1 MMPLYL
7 SLGSNMA
14 PREEN
19 IRRALALLEEKW
31 GVACGAC
38 SSLVET
44 EPWGRWR
51 GKPER
56 FLNAVARFDGLDDAS
71 DPSAPSSGENG
82 CYDRLVSRAL
92 DLLADCKAVERALG
106 REETLEYDTD
116 GTRIYHPR
124 PIDID
129 ILLWGDLTL
138 DLPTLQIPHPRMW
151 ERDFVL
157 IPLSEVAQG
166 PLAEG
171 VRRALP
177 SNIEILSQK

>member
-1 MMPLYL
+1 MPLYL

-19 IRRALALLEEKW
+19 IRRALTLLEEKW

-56 FLNAVARFDGLDDAS
+56 FLNAVARFDGLDGA
-71 DPSAPSSGENG
+71 SAPSAQPSGKGEEG
-82 CYDRLVSRAL
+82 RHDHLASRAL

-166 PLAEG
+166 PLAER
-171 VRRALP
+171 VRRAIQ
-177 SNIEILSQK
+177 SNNEIH

>member
-1 MMPLYL
+1 MPLYL
-7 SLGSNMA
+7 SLGSNRE

-19 IRRALALLEEKW
+19 IRKALAMLEEKW
-31 GVACGAC
+31 GVACAAC
-38 SSLVET
+38 SSLLET

-51 GKPER
+51 GTPAR
-56 FLNAVARFDGLDDAS
+56 FLNTAARFDGLDAS
-71 DPSAPSSGENG
+71 DPSAQPSGEG
-82 CYDRLVSRAL
+82 EEGRSDRLASRAL

-138 DLPTLQIPHPRMW
+138 DGPVLQIPHPRMW

-157 IPLSEVAQG
+157 IPLSEIAQG
-166 PLAEG
+166 PLAER
-171 VRRALP
+171 VRRAIQ
-177 SNIEILSQK
+177 SNNEIH

>member
-1 MMPLYL
+1 MPLYL
-7 SLGSNMA
+7 SLGSNRE

-19 IRRALALLEEKW
+19 IRRALALLEKKW

-44 EPWGRWR
+44 EPWGCWR

-56 FLNAVARFDGLDDAS
+56 FLNAVARFDGPDKSVEESMDS
-71 DPSAPSSGENG
+71 VP
-82 CYDRLVSRAL
+82 VSRAL

-106 REETLEYDTD
+106 REENLEYAPD

-157 IPLSEVAQG
+157 IPLSQVAQG
-166 PLAEG
+166 PLAER
-171 VRRALP
+171 VRQALP
-177 SNIEILSQK
+177 SNIEILSRK